1 MTEKI
6 YTAIGLMSGTSIDAV
21 DAALIKTDGENII
34 ENIDFISVPYSDE
47 DKKAIRACLGLFE
60 DKDGLI
66 KKAEEII
73 HKRHIEAIDKLNA
86 SFVDVIAFHGHTIT
100 HAPEKKF
107 TWQIGDAQKLA
118 KQSGIE
124 VIKDLR
130 INDIKSGGQGAPL
143 LPIYHYALLK
153 NKNIPLPVAVLNL
166 GGVANYTYI
175 SEDEELLAF
184 DTGPA
189 NALIDDFINIR
200 TGKPYDNEGKLAASG
215 EYNLDL
221 VKKWLEH
228 DFFKTSPPKSLDRD
242 AWNILDDVMS
252 MSDKDGAAN
261 LTAFTVLAAVI
272 GTIFFEKDPYQI
284 FVTGGGRHNLTI
296 MEGLSEAL
304 DIKIR
309 NIDEIECNGDAIEA
323 EGFAYLAVRSL
334 KNLPITFPTT
344 TGVSSPI
351 SGGRSYKP

>member
-21 DAALIKTDGENII
+21 DAALIKTDGKNVI
-34 ENIDFISVPYSDE
+34 ERLDFVSVPYNDE
-47 DKKAIRACLGLFE
+47 DKKAIKSCLGLRE
-60 DKDGLI
+60 DKNGLV

-73 HKRHIEAIDKLNA
+73 HKRHIEAINKLNA
-86 SFVDVIAFHGHTIT
+86 SSVDIIGFHGHTIT
-100 HAPEKKF
+100 HAPEEKF

-118 KQSGIE
+118 KEIGIE

-153 NKNIPLPVAVLNL
+153 SKNIPLPVAILNL

-200 TGKPYDNEGKLAASG
+200 IGKPYDSEGKLAASG

-228 DFFKTSPPKSLDRD
+228 DFFKRPPPKSLDRD
-242 AWNILDDVMS
+242 AWDILDDVKS

-261 LTAFTVLAAVI
+261 LTAFTVLATVI
-272 GTIFFEKDPYQI
+272 GTVFFEKDPYQI

-296 MEGLSEAL
+296 MEGLTESL

-309 NIDEIECNGDAIEA
+309 NIDEIGCNGDAIEA
-323 EGFAYLAVRSL
+323 EGFAYLAVRFL
-334 KNLPITFPTT
+334 KDLPITFPTT

-351 SGGRSYKP
+351 SGGCSYKP